1 MEDVTLGIKT
11 LLRPDSLKKLLTSI
25 QTYYPGIN
33 IVVVDDGKTP
43 SLTDAEA
50 SQYPNLNYLKVAF
63 DVGIG
68 GGRNI
73 MIDAIETPY
82 TVYLDDDFVFN
93 DSTDLTKFR
102 EILEQDVADIV
113 GGGCTEKGR
122 TRRYHGKLVIEGDVL
137 HYVSGNLGEG
147 HVLSQITNEKISYEH
162 VDILLQ
168 FFMGK
173 TAVLK
178 KLKWDSELKICT
190 HTEFFIRACKE
201 CRIAYCPDVWVHHA
215 QTRHP
220 EYNSFRNR
228 NDRAESL
235 RKHGITSC
243 KFHGKW
249 GLV

>member
-82 TVYLDDDFVFN
+82 TVYLDDDFR
-93 DSTDLTKFR
+93 TTKKTEDNKELIEFR
-102 EILEQDVADIV
+102 KSFL
-113 GGGCTEKGR
+113 
-122 TRRYHGKLVIEGDVL
+122 
-137 HYVSGNLGEG
+137 GNET
-147 HVLSQITNEKISYEH
+147 I
-162 VDILLQ
+162 
-168 FFMGK
+168 F
-173 TAVLK
+173 
-178 KLKWDSELKICT
+178 WIC
-190 HTEFFIRACKE
+190 
-201 CRIAYCPDVWVHHA
+201 YSSW
-215 QTRHP
+215 
-220 EYNSFRNR
+220 
-228 NDRAESL
+228 
-235 RKHGITSC
+235 
-243 KFHGKW
+243 
-249 GLV
+249 